1 MRTSKNWLLIV
12 AALGLSA
19 TSEARGGHGGG
30 HGGGG
35 HGGGHGGF
43 GGHMGGGHVGGYG
56 GHTGG
61 GYGGHLGGAYG
72 GRVGGYGGRMVGGYG
87 AHGYMGP
94 RYGHGMYR
102 RGFYYAAV
110 GAAFL
115 WIPGYWNWSG
125 QSYVWTQGVWSA
137 PPNPGEVWIPAQW
150 NWNGNM
156 WLWCEGHW
164 EVAPGDQTSEAPVN
178 DGTDEGNAPRTN
190 VRPPMPPPMKSE
202 EIPLPPA
209 QTAPAPETNEAE

>member
-1 MRTSKNWLLIV
+1 MRTSTNWLLIV

-19 TSEARGGHGGG
+19 ASEARGGR
-30 HGGGG
+30 GGGG
-35 HGGGHGGF
+35 HSGRMGGGH
-43 GGHMGGGHVGGYG
+43 GGHMGGGHG
-56 GHTGG
+56 GHGG
-61 GYGGHLGGAYG
+61 GYGGHMG
-72 GRVGGYGGRMVGGYG
+72 GGYR

-94 RYGHGMYR
+94 RYGHGRYR

-125 QSYVWTQGVWSA
+125 QNYVWTQGVWSA
-137 PPNPGEVWIPAQW
+137 PPNPAEVWIPAQW
-150 NWNGNM
+150 TWNGNM

-164 EVAPGDQTSEAPVN
+164 EVAPGDETSEVPVN
-178 DGTDEGNAPRTN
+178 DGTDDGNAPRTN

-202 EIPLPPA
+202 EIPAPPA
-209 QTAPAPETNEAE
+209 QTAPAPETNESE